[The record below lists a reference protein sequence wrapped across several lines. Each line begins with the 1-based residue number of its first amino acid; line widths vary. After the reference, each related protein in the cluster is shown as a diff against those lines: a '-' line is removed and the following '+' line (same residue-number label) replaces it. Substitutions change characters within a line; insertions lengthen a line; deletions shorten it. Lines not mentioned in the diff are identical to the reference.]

1 MADINPTIPKKHYCE
16 CIKKYNQEAGMAGI
30 NQKKQDQIKCY
41 LQKTHFRSKDTNRIK
56 ISGWKKILCKEP
68 PQEN

>member
-1 MADINPTIPKKHYCE
+1 MADINPTKRQAWQGS
-16 CIKKYNQEAGMAGI
+16 IK
-30 NQKKQDQIKCY
+30 KKQDQIKCY

-56 ISGWKKILCKEP
+56 ISGWKKTLCKEP